1 MPASGAVDRHGS
13 VARLDI
19 LHRSLTVAVVSVG
32 RCEYNMCMYNMHM
45 YMYMHMDMCM
55 QPVP

>member
-45 YMYMHMDMCM
+45 YMDMCM